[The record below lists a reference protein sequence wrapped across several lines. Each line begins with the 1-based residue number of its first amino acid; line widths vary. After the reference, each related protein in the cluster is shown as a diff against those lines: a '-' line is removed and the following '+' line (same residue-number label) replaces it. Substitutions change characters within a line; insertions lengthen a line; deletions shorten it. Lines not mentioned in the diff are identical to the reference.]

1 MSVSLAGMFLKQLAG
16 YFLRGALVL
25 VPIAATLYI
34 VWLILRTMDDIV
46 PIGIPGVGILL
57 TVILIT
63 LVGFLTSNV
72 LGRTALDAMEGVFTR
87 LPLVKLLYSSIKDLI
102 GAFVGEKKRFDRPVA
117 VSVVPGSHAKIL
129 GFITR
134 DSLHMLGLHGQ
145 VAVYVPQSYNFAG
158 NLVIVPKEQVE
169 VLQTPSAELMTFIV
183 SGGISGFGVG
193 ESLPPP
199 PPAVASG
206 AR

>member
-1 MSVSLAGMFLKQLAG
+1 MSVSLVGMLKQLVG

-34 VWLILRTMDDIV
+34 VWLILKTMDDIV
-46 PIGIPGVGILL
+46 PIGIPGVGLLL
-57 TVILIT
+57 TVLLIT

-72 LGRTALDAMEGVFTR
+72 LGRTALDAMEGMFTR

-117 VSVVPGSHAKIL
+117 VAVVPGSSAKIL

-134 DSLHMLGLHGQ
+134 DSLHALGLHGQ

-199 PPAVASG
+199 PPGVASRAPG
-206 AR
+206 

>member
-34 VWLILRTMDDIV
+34 IWLMLKTMDDIV
-46 PIGIPGVGILL
+46 QVGIPGVGLLL

-117 VSVVPGSHAKIL
+117 VSVVPGSTAKIL

-134 DSLHMLGLHGQ
+134 DSLHVLGLHGQ

-158 NLVIVPKEQVE
+158 NLVIVPRDQVE

-199 PPAVASG
+199 PPAVPSG

>member
-1 MSVSLAGMFLKQLAG
+1 MSVSLAGMVLKQLAG

-34 VWLILRTMDDIV
+34 IWLILKTMDDIV
-46 PIGIPGVGILL
+46 PIGIPGVGLLL
-57 TVILIT
+57 TLILIT

-72 LGRTALDAMEGVFTR
+72 LGRTALDAMEGVFNRT
-87 LPLVKLLYSSIKDLI
+87 PLVKLLYSSIKDLI

-117 VSVVPGSHAKIL
+117 VSVVPGSNAKIL

-158 NLVIVPKEQVE
+158 NLVIVPREQVE
-169 VLQTPSAELMTFIV
+169 VLSTSSAELMTFIV
-183 SGGISGFGVG
+183 SGGISGFGIG

-199 PPAVASG
+199 PPAVASRAG
-206 AR
+206 